1 MSINLDARGALF
13 ILAALLN
20 GCGAASP
27 PAMPVSA
34 TEITAFEVALVS
46 TTPASGA
53 PLVITPPN
61 DRPVSLSVT
70 FSVSVPRGRSGTY
83 VWNTAVQAE
92 QPLGFAILPI
102 ATTTFRQVPLVEG
115 VQLVTLAG
123 FQSTNAICIQLER
136 TAASTTSLD
145 VDIRPPGW
153 LPAQG
158 GTQVVGKKFPVTF
171 RITCVTA

>member
-46 TTPASGA
+46 TTPASGT

-123 FQSTNAICIQLER
+123 FQSTNAICVQLER

-145 VDIRPPGW
+145 VDIRA
-153 LPAQG
+153 LG
-158 GTQVVGKKFPVTF
+158 GCRPRAGRRLLGRSSP
-171 RITCVTA
+171 